1 MQAKSIMIVDDE
13 ASVRTSLEKVLSKAG
28 YVTRTAAAG
37 NEAIKILS
45 KKTTDLVLSDLKMPN
60 GDGMYLLREIKS
72 KKLNTEVILLT
83 GYGTVEKAVEAMKE
97 GAYDFITKPFKKAII
112 LSTVERA
119 LERQALEQENKYLKT
134 QLGKKPDFDE
144 IIGNSRPLRDV
155 LEMVERVAPLVSTVL
170 ISGASGTGKELIA
183 RAIHQKGPRHNKRFV
198 PINCAAIPEN
208 LIESELFGHV
218 RGAFTGAMRDKDGL
232 FKVAH
237 GGSIFL
243 DEIVSVP
250 LNLQVKLLRA
260 IEQKEILPVGS
271 TNPEIIDVRIIAATN
286 KNLANEVEK
295 GNFREDLYYRLNVVG
310 INIPPL
316 KERVE
321 DIPDLVDHFVEIYNT
336 QLNKRIKKI
345 DRKLMNALMSYEW
358 KGNVRELENT
368 IERAMILCDGETL
381 SLEYFPKL
389 DDGKS
394 NSGVV
399 NHDLK
404 SSLRQFEQN
413 SILRAL
419 EKTDYDKNRTAEL
432 LGLSLSSL
440 YRKITELGISLKE
453 SELHSQR
460 QEKS

>member
-1 MQAKSIMIVDDE
+1 MQAKSILIVDDE

-28 YVTRTAAAG
+28 YVTKTAATG
-37 NEAIKILS
+37 NEAIKML
-45 KKTTDLVLSDLKMPN
+45 TRRPTDLVLSDLKMPD
-60 GDGMYLLREIKS
+60 GDGMQLLRDIKS
-72 KKLNTEVILLT
+72 NNVNTEVILLT

-97 GAYDFITKPFKKAII
+97 GAYDFITKPFKKAVI

-119 LERQALEQENKYLKT
+119 IERQTLTQENKYLKS
-134 QLGKKPDFDE
+134 QLGKPSDFDE
-144 IIGNSRPLRDV
+144 IIGQSRALGDV
-155 LEMVERVAPLVSTVL
+155 LQMVDRVAPLVSTVL
-170 ISGASGTGKELIA
+170 ITGASGTGKELIA
-183 RAIHQKGPRHNKRFV
+183 RAIHRKSPRHNKRFV

-218 RGAFTGAMRDKDGL
+218 RGAFTGAMRDKEGL

-237 GGSIFL
+237 GGTIFL

-250 LNLQVKLLRA
+250 INLQVKLLRA

-316 KERVE
+316 KERID
-321 DIPDLVDHFVEIYNT
+321 DIPELVEHFVEFYNA
-336 QLNKRIKKI
+336 QLNKRIKNI
-345 DRKLMNALMSYEW
+345 DREVMAALMDYEW

-368 IERAMILCDGETL
+368 IERAMILCDGDTL
-381 SLEYFPKL
+381 SPEHFPKL
-389 DDGKS
+389 DGAKS
-394 NSGVV
+394 DNKSV

-404 SSLRQFEQN
+404 SSVRQFEQDT
-413 SILRAL
+413 ILKVL
-419 EKTDYDKNRTAEL
+419 EKAGYDKNKAAKA

-440 YRKITELGISLKE
+440 YRKITELGISLKD
-453 SELHSQR
+453 
-460 QEKS
+460 

>member
-1 MQAKSIMIVDDE
+1 MQPKSILIVDDE

-28 YVTRTAAAG
+28 YVTKTAATG
-37 NEAIKILS
+37 NEAIKILT
-45 KKTTDLVLSDLKMPN
+45 KKPTDLVLSDLKMPD
-60 GDGMYLLREIKS
+60 GDGMHLLREIKT
-72 KKLNTEVILLT
+72 KNLNTEVILLT

-97 GAYDFITKPFKKAII
+97 GAYDFITKPFKKAVI

-119 LERQALEQENKYLKT
+119 IERQTLTQENKYLKT
-134 QLGKKPDFDE
+134 QLGKKSDFDE
-144 IIGNSRPLRDV
+144 IIGQSRALRDV
-155 LEMVERVAPLVSTVL
+155 LEMVDRVAPLVSTVL
-170 ISGASGTGKELIA
+170 ITGASGTGKELVA
-183 RAIHQKGPRHNKRFV
+183 RAIHRKSPRHNKRFV

-237 GGSIFL
+237 GGTIFL

-286 KNLANEVEK
+286 KNLANEVDK

-316 KERVE
+316 KERID
-321 DIPDLVDHFVEIYNT
+321 DIPELVEHFVEFYSA
-336 QLNKRIKKI
+336 QLNKRIKEI
-345 DRKLMNALMSYEW
+345 DREVMAALMDYEW

-368 IERAMILCDGETL
+368 IERAMILCDGDTL
-381 SLEYFPKL
+381 SLEHFPKL
-389 DDGKS
+389 DGGKS
-394 NSGVV
+394 NSRSL

-404 SSLRQFEQN
+404 SSVRQFEQDT
-413 SILRAL
+413 ILKVL
-419 EKTDYDKNRTAEL
+419 EKADYDKTKAAKA

-453 SELHSQR
+453 
-460 QEKS
+460 